1 MKIRKNLK
9 AIKIL
14 LASVCLV
21 SGCILTSGIQF
32 TKAAEPPVTVKFD
45 DGGNSSSSTNAYY
58 TFKYK
63 LERISYDKIK
73 GIAVYDLTQSFVIQ
87 NAGIPV
93 YSDIVYLNGSEVG
106 TFSSHNSS
114 YVAPGSYDRTE
125 KIRVTLKEGRN
136 VIQIRGQYSG
146 NDSGD
151 AEYEINIGK
160 FGSDPIVHGVN
171 GTWTAGEISNGKR
184 TWQSLYTDGATGSEN
199 GNKTPTSTGFFYSDA
214 DEHPSRVASYVDDVP
229 LSKNASLRE
238 IEKQNTNGT
247 WTSISLNWGE
257 MDKVGVYRLRA
268 CTKDQANNEVCG
280 KRIVTVQQKKYEVK
294 YNGNGKTGGTMSNST
309 HTYDVSKNL
318 TANAYSKTGYHFDHW
333 NTKADNSGT
342 SYANQQSVKNLSST
356 NGAVVNLYARWAPN
370 TYSVVYNGNGKTG
383 GTMSNSSHTYDQTKS
398 LSTNQYTKTGYT
410 FTAWNTKA
418 DGSGTGYVDKKE
430 VKNLT
435 STNGAKVNLYARWK
449 ANTYSVVYNGNG
461 KTGGTMSNSSHT
473 YDQAKNLSTNQY
485 TKTGYTFT
493 AWNTKADGSGTGYVD
508 KKEVKNLTSTNGAKV
523 NLYARWK
530 ANTYSVVYNGNGKTG
545 GTMSNSSHTYDQ
557 AKNLSTNRYTKTGY
571 TFTAWNTK
579 ADGSGTGYVDEKE
592 VKNLTSTNGAKVNL
606 YARWKANTYSV
617 VYNGNGKTGGTMS
630 NSSHTYDQAKN
641 LSTNQYTKTGYTFTS
656 WNTKADGSGTTY
668 TNEKEVKNLT
678 STQGAKINLYAQWT
692 PNTYTVKYNGN
703 HATSG
708 TTADTTHTYDVSKQL
723 RENDYLRD
731 GWKYMGWNT
740 KADGTGTAYANQ
752 QSVKNLT
759 STNGA
764 VVNLYAQWN
773 KAPSLITTNKVFY
786 ENEIS
791 EQTWLNNY
799 RMKNI
804 RAVDLEDGDIS
815 DDIRIIADY
824 VDVTKPGNYQ
834 VYYEVTD
841 SVDQKIQESSTVTI
855 KYNNPPIIRAENQVY
870 QLGSITQEQWT
881 EELRNQLASANDVED
896 GDITDHIQIT
906 LDETN
911 TALPGVYRVK
921 YEVTDRFG
929 KKGEKLITVEIRYN
943 QAPQIEAEN
952 ITIYEDVFT
961 NAVLTERLKRH
972 ASAYDFEDGDLSSQ
986 VRIVANNVDTH
997 TPGNYEVTYQVTDS
1011 QGAVGTKT
1019 IDVTV
1024 LENYQPIL
1032 QLLVS
1037 NKRFIEG
1044 EYTQSEWEEQLRME
1058 GVSAHD
1064 REDHDL
1070 TDQIQIISDNTNPL
1084 KRGNYEVVYTVS
1096 DRFGKSATKTA
1107 KVTVEPNEAPIIYA
1121 NDKYFTT
1128 SDTITDKI
1136 LLKNV
1141 YASDDHD
1148 TDINKHITVKSHNIV
1163 SGKAGVYEVTYEAVD
1178 SLGKKGSKKIQVHII
1193 ESTETPITP
1202 PLPEDEEALYL
1213 WNGHEHG
1220 LVNIT
1225 KLMEHSDLGHDIN
1238 ALQDVVFGIYAK
1250 EDIIYQNQVVLKAGS
1265 LVAITQADEYGQLNA
1280 IIHHKGKYVLKELKT
1295 NDHYVLEEKEYKFE
1309 YQ

>member
-1 MKIRKNLK
+1 ML
-9 AIKIL
+9 
-14 LASVCLV
+14 C
-21 SGCILTSGIQF
+21 GCILSSGIQF
-32 TKAAEPPVTVKFD
+32 TKAAEPPERIDKD
-45 DGGNSSSSTNAYY
+45 DGGGSSPNGASYRFYY
-58 TFKYK
+58 QLVRLSYDPVKGTAKYK
-63 LERISYDKIK
+63 LGQY
-73 GIAVYDLTQSFVIQ
+73 FVIT
-87 NAGIPV
+87 GGSIPV
-93 YSDIVYLNGSEVG
+93 VSDKVYLTNRNGTRVEIGEFSKHNGSSVG
-106 TFSSHNSS
+106 
-114 YVAPGSYDRTE
+114 PGTYE
-125 KIRVTLKEGRN
+125 
-136 VIQIRGQYSG
+136 RGQWFELTLVEGVNKIIIEGQYAG
-146 NDSGD
+146 NNSGD
-151 AEYEINIGK
+151 AEYEINIEK
-160 FGSDPIVHGVN
+160 FGHDPVVHGVN
-171 GTWTAGEISNGKR
+171 GTWTAGEISSGKR

-229 LSKNASLRE
+229 LSKNAALKE
-238 IEKQNTNGT
+238 IQKQNSNGT

-268 CTKDQANNEVCG
+268 CTKDQAGNEACG
-280 KRIVTVQQKKYEVK
+280 YRTVTVQQKKYEVK
-294 YNGNGKTGGTMSNST
+294 YIGNNATGGSMSNSS

-318 TANAYSKTGYHFDHW
+318 TANAYTRTGYHFDHW

-342 SYANQQSVKNLSST
+342 TYANQQSVKNLSST
-356 NGAVVNLYARWAPN
+356 NGAVVNLYARWSPN

-398 LSTNQYTKTGYT
+398 LSANQYTKTGYT
-410 FTAWNTKA
+410 FTAWNTKS
-418 DGSGTGYVDKKE
+418 DGSG
-430 VKNLT
+430 
-435 STNGAKVNLYARWK
+435 A
-449 ANTYSVVYNGNG
+449 
-461 KTGGTMSNSSHT
+461 
-473 YDQAKNLSTNQY
+473 
-485 TKTGYTFT
+485 
-493 AWNTKADGSGTGYVD
+493 
-508 KKEVKNLTSTNGAKV
+508 
-523 NLYARWK
+523 
-530 ANTYSVVYNGNGKTG
+530 
-545 GTMSNSSHTYDQ
+545 
-557 AKNLSTNRYTKTGY
+557 
-571 TFTAWNTK
+571 
-579 ADGSGTGYVDEKE
+579 GYVDEKE

-617 VYNGNGKTGGTMS
+617 VYNGNGKTGGMMS

-641 LSTNQYTKTGYTFTS
+641 LSANQYTKTGYTFKS

-668 TNEKEVKNLT
+668 TNAKEVKNLT
-678 STQGAKINLYAQWT
+678 STNGAKINLYAQWT

-708 TTADTTHTYDVSKQL
+708 ITADTAHTYDVSKAL

-791 EQTWLNNY
+791 EQTWLNDY

-855 KYNNPPIIRAENQVY
+855 KYNNPPIIQAENQVY
-870 QLGSITQEQWT
+870 QLGSITQEQWS

-896 GDITDHIQIT
+896 GNITNHIQIT

-943 QAPQIEAEN
+943 QAPQIEADN
-952 ITIYEDVFT
+952 IMIYEDEFT

-972 ASAYDFEDGDLSSQ
+972 ASAHDFEDGDLSSQ
-986 VRIVANNVDTH
+986 VQIIANNVDTH

-1032 QLLVS
+1032 QLHVS

-1044 EYTQSEWEEQLRME
+1044 EYTQSEWEEQLRMA

-1070 TDQIQIISDNTNPL
+1070 TDQIQIISDNTDPQ
-1084 KRGNYEVVYTVS
+1084 KRGDYEVVYTVS

-1128 SDTITDKI
+1128 SDMITDKI

-1193 ESTETPITP
+1193 ESTEPPITP

-1225 KLMEHSDLGHDIN
+1225 KLMEQSDLGHDID

-1295 NDHYVLEEKEYKFE
+1295 NDHYVLDDKEYTFE
-1309 YQ
+1309 FKSE

>member
-1 MKIRKNLK
+1 M
-9 AIKIL
+9 
-14 LASVCLV
+14 
-21 SGCILTSGIQF
+21 TSGIQF

-73 GIAVYDLTQSFVIQ
+73 GSATYDLTQSFVIQ

-125 KIRVTLKEGRN
+125 RIRVTLKEGRN

-151 AEYEINIGK
+151 AEYEIFIDK
-160 FGSDPIVHGVN
+160 FGNDPVVHGVN
-171 GTWTAGEISNGKR
+171 GTWTAGEITSGKR

-229 LSKNASLRE
+229 LSKNASLKE

-257 MDKVGVYRLRA
+257 MDKAGVYRLRA
-268 CTKDQANNEVCG
+268 CTKDQAGNEACG
-280 KRIVTVQQKKYEVK
+280 YRIVTVQQKKYEVK

-383 GTMSNSSHTYDQTKS
+383 GTMSNSSHTYDQ
-398 LSTNQYTKTGYT
+398 
-410 FTAWNTKA
+410 
-418 DGSGTGYVDKKE
+418 
-430 VKNLT
+430 
-435 STNGAKVNLYARWK
+435 
-449 ANTYSVVYNGNG
+449 
-461 KTGGTMSNSSHT
+461 
-473 YDQAKNLSTNQY
+473 AKNLSTNQY

-493 AWNTKADGSGTGYVD
+493 SWNTKADGSGTGYVD
-508 KKEVKNLTSTNGAKV
+508 K
-523 NLYARWK
+523 
-530 ANTYSVVYNGNGKTG
+530 
-545 GTMSNSSHTYDQ
+545 
-557 AKNLSTNRYTKTGY
+557 
-571 TFTAWNTK
+571 
-579 ADGSGTGYVDEKE
+579 KE

-791 EQTWLNNY
+791 EQAWLNNY

-804 RAVDLEDGDIS
+804 RANDLEDGDIS
-815 DDIRIIADY
+815 NDIRIIADY
-824 VDVTKPGNYQ
+824 VDVTKPGSYQ

-841 SVDQKIQESSTVTI
+841 SVDQKVQESSTVTI
-855 KYNNPPIIRAENQVY
+855 KYNNPPIIQAENQVY

-896 GDITDHIQIT
+896 GNITNHIQIT

-943 QAPQIEAEN
+943 QVPQIEAEN
-952 ITIYEDVFT
+952 ITIYEDEYS

-1163 SGKAGVYEVTYEAVD
+1163 SGKAGVYEVTYEAID
-1178 SLGKKGSKKIQVHII
+1178 SLGKKGSKTIQVHII
-1193 ESTETPITP
+1193 ESTEPPITP

-1265 LVAITQADEYGQLNA
+1265 MVAITQADEYGQLNA

-1295 NDHYVLEEKEYKFE
+1295 NEYYVLDDKEYTFE
-1309 YQ
+1309 FKLE